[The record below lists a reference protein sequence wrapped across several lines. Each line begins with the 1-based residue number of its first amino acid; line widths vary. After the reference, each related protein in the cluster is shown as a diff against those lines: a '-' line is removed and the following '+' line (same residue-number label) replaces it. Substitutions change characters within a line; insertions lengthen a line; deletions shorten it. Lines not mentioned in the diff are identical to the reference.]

1 MTQQKNILPIM
12 TALRIKRQY
21 AEYFPASQASD
32 LGKAEPF
39 GDSPFRLT
47 LPGVLTKLLM
57 ATAPLSCLV
66 QLYLYYICISNFVK
80 CF

>member
-47 LPGVLTKLLM
+47 LPGVL
-57 ATAPLSCLV
+57 
-66 QLYLYYICISNFVK
+66 N
-80 CF
+80 